1 MLFKKMR
8 QWRLDPTQRC
18 CYPVPCANVS
28 ENAMSNTRNIG
39 LNHCIAGP
47 SSSLVVSLSMAKSSS
62 ISLSESASKVI
73 NYINGI
79 IMGCTLHGMGWYF
92 KSWCQTNRP
101 CSSSNFF
108 KVLGD
113 SMVGIA
119 WGCAVLKPWIVW
131 NLAILKNHHFQ
142 IVTTNQMII
151 TPSQVVIELYTTW
164 IYMMIFQGGGIPGHT
179 TVVLLQGRLSGDH
192 SKAFSVA
199 WTADFFSANCVF
211 QKIYMISNGI
221 FCNQKT
227 IR

>member
-1 MLFKKMR
+1 M
-8 QWRLDPTQRC
+8 DPTQRC

-79 IMGCTLHGMGWYF
+79 IMGCTLHGMGGYF

-119 WGCAVLKPWIVW
+119 WGCAVLKPSDCLESGHPEKPSFSDSY
-131 NLAILKNHHFQ
+131 NKPND
-142 IVTTNQMII
+142 NYPI
-151 TPSQVVIELYTTW
+151 TS
-164 IYMMIFQGGGIPGHT
+164 
-179 TVVLLQGRLSGDH
+179 
-192 SKAFSVA
+192 
-199 WTADFFSANCVF
+199 
-211 QKIYMISNGI
+211 SN
-221 FCNQKT
+221 
-227 IR
+227 